1 MLRSWHLGVA
11 AAIVALSALS
21 ASAQQ
26 PGQGFGFGGGGG
38 GGGGVIMLLGSE
50 QVQKELELVDDQKA
64 QLTKMQEEMRA
75 QFTAAFAGVQDLS
88 EEERRKRFE
97 EMRAKGEETMK
108 QLRAKVEEILLPQQ
122 MDRLR
127 QINLQVQGTRALNEP
142 EVAEALGITEEQKTQ
157 LATIRDELRKQA
169 EERRAARQANQGN
182 QGQDNQADR
191 DARRKAAQ
199 DRIMAVLTDEQKAK
213 FEELKGE
220 KFELDM
226 SQFQGRGRGQGGG
239 RRRGGNN
246 NPPAAQ
252 PNAQ

>member
-1 MLRSWHLGVA
+1 M
-11 AAIVALSALS
+11 AIVALSFSS

-38 GGGGVIMLLGSE
+38 GFNVIMLLGSE

-64 QLTKMQEEMRA
+64 QLKTMQEEMRA

-157 LATIRDELRKQA
+157 LAAIRDELRKKF
-169 EERRAARQANQGN
+169 EEQRTAGQGN
-182 QGQDNQADR
+182 QGTQADR
-191 DARRKAAQ
+191 EARRARIQEMMKESQ
-199 DRIMAVLTDEQKAK
+199 DRVMAVLTDEQKAK

-226 SQFQGRGRGQGGG
+226 SQFRGQGGG

-246 NPPAAQ
+246 NPPNAQ
-252 PNAQ
+252 PNPQQ